1 MFQPGFKVIHQN
13 EFYDE
18 NEDEFD
24 VNFEQEVGFLQ
35 VFCYTHDTQTSSK
48 RHSNCFSV
56 SNVVCHYTLAKAT
69 EDQPTRS
76 HGMFAVFLCVS
87 FHLIVA

>member
-24 VNFEQEVGFLQ
+24 VNFEHEVGF
-35 VFCYTHDTQTSSK
+35 
-48 RHSNCFSV
+48 SV
-56 SNVVCHYTLAKAT
+56 GNSQYARASV
-69 EDQPTRS
+69 PS
-76 HGMFAVFLCVS
+76 
-87 FHLIVA
+87 